1 MPLPYGQIP
10 DAQNKDNTYSFRL
23 GHVERVF
30 TSMEDQIVLDSIVQS
45 QMINIKPIGH
55 VPTKRKPILRAI
67 PLLRGVSDSI
77 TRGDIVLYTFIG
89 DNYFY
94 LGPINTLNIPS
105 RSPDMLY
112 STTYD
117 MTFGDKDSGFNSLNF
132 YGDEFCETILEA
144 LHPKMEEFTGLELLP
159 EYGYLRLYQ
168 KVQYQ
173 EYLKSLQVQDN
184 HYH

>member
-117 MTFGDKDSGFNSLNF
+117 HNSN
-132 YGDEFCETILEA
+132 
-144 LHPKMEEFTGLELLP
+144 
-159 EYGYLRLYQ
+159 YLF
-168 KVQYQ
+168 
-173 EYLKSLQVQDN
+173 
-184 HYH
+184 